1 MSSLITS
8 RNNYNQQSIFGEVR
22 KMDQDISISH
32 STQEKKNKN
41 IVYNLKTQGLYIIC
55 TNLIHNLYKSDIF
68 VQS

>member
-32 STQEKKNKN
+32 STQEKKTK
-41 IVYNLKTQGLYIIC
+41 ISYII
-55 TNLIHNLYKSDIF
+55 
-68 VQS
+68 

>member
-41 IVYNLKTQGLYIIC
+41 IIYNLKTQGLYIIY